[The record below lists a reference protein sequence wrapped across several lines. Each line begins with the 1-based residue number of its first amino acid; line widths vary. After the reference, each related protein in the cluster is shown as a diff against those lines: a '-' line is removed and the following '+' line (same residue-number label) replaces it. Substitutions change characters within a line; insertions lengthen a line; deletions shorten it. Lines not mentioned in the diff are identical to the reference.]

1 MEYIDFDSQ
10 FWLNTNDRRNIRHFN
25 YFACKNI
32 LGFLQSFTAVAEIS
46 DCAQYN
52 PGKIQAPAEYF
63 SHNAFYDIGISLRG
77 LIEYFEDD
85 CCFSPEDASMLASDL
100 HMLMNVLPYLNERH
114 YPLSRYEYE
123 NFPSEMWC
131 SFDGLRNLD
140 RTLAKRIAPVLR
152 DFSQCSQFPPS
163 YFSRMYSYPKAD
175 PYLQKEYETCS
186 EWRKTLTVMADAW
199 DWLASR
205 DNVTVS
211 DKWEFVPDK
220 VYYGLHL
227 FAEYLSDMQNN

>member
-10 FWLNTNDRRNIRHFN
+10 FWLDINDRRNIWHFD

-32 LGFLQSFTAVAEIS
+32 FGFLQSFTAVAKIS
-46 DCAQYN
+46 DCAEYN
-52 PGKIQAPAEYF
+52 PMKIQAPTEYF
-63 SHNAFYDIGISLRG
+63 SRRVIYDIDISLRC
-77 LIEYFEDD
+77 LIDYFEDD
-85 CCFSPEDASMLASDL
+85 VCFSNEDSDMLKSGL
-100 HMLMNVLPYLNERH
+100 HQLMDVLPYLNERH
-114 YPLSRYEYE
+114 YKLSRYEYE
-123 NFPSEMWC
+123 NYPGEMWC

-140 RTLAKRIAPVLR
+140 RTLAQRIAPVLR

-163 YFSRMYSYPKAD
+163 YFSRMYSYPKAN

-186 EWRKTLTVMADAW
+186 EWRKTLTIMADAW

-211 DKWEFVPDK
+211 DKWESVPDK

-227 FAEYLSDMQNN
+227 FAEYLPEMQND